1 MEKKQRF
8 FSLTVG
14 VVVSMAVGAGG
25 MYLANY
31 KKIEFMN
38 RYPVMLEVE
47 DFMLDTLEVEK
58 PSDYS
63 DETVINAYLALY
75 GDKYTKYEAY
85 RDIFSKEFIV
95 EETNASSVALGSG
108 FQINFDKND
117 NLYISHIEEGQAAD
131 EQGLEVGDIIKSI
144 DGNEIVEYKSA
155 KKIRGKH
162 GTTVKL
168 MIERNGENLE
178 INFKRD
184 CDVMKK
190 SGITSQKLNDVLYV
204 KVDSVSIDM
213 YEPFVQAIEQES
225 FDSLILD
232 LRDNGGGLVNIAI
245 KLSDLFIPKA
255 GVASHSVNGDVEIE
269 YTTDDIAFDVPI
281 VVLVN
286 EKTASA
292 AEIITALLKQY
303 GDATIVGARTFGKG
317 IYQNEAMFKNGTLT
331 YTDGYVTV
339 GDWECYHGIG
349 IEPDVEIPMDSALIG
364 TENDIQLEKALEL
377 VK

>member
-1 MEKKQRF
+1 MDKKQRF

-14 VVVSMAVGAGG
+14 IVVSMTVGAGG

-75 GDKYTKYEAY
+75 GDKYTKYEAH

-117 NLYISHIEEGQAAD
+117 NLYISYIEKGKAAD
-131 EQGLEVGDIIKSI
+131 KQGLVVGDIIKSI
-144 DGNEIVEYKSA
+144 DGNEIVEYKNA
-155 KKIRGKH
+155 KKIRGEN

-168 MIERNGENLE
+168 LIERNGEDLE

-190 SGITSQKLNDVLYV
+190 SGITSRRFNDILYL
-204 KVDSVSIDM
+204 KVDSISVDM
-213 YEPFVQAIEQES
+213 YEPFAQALEHEN
-225 FDSLILD
+225 FGSLVLD
-232 LRDNGGGLVNIAI
+232 LRDNGGGLVNIAVKI
-245 KLSDLFIPKA
+245 SDLFVGKA
-255 GVASHSVNGDVEIE
+255 SIASHSVNGDVETE
-269 YTTDDIAFDVPI
+269 YTTDDIAYDVPI

-317 IYQNEAMFKNGTLT
+317 IYQNEVMFKKGTIT

-339 GDWECYHGIG
+339 GDWECYHEIG
-349 IEPDVEIPMDSALIG
+349 IEPDFEIPMDSTLIG